1 MRRKEMALDDK
12 KGGAGYS
19 FGASI
24 YLQKFQVHYARS
36 FYSIAGAYNE
46 LGINIALNK
55 FVSGGQTW
63 KAEYP
68 NWEP

>member
-1 MRRKEMALDDK
+1 
-12 KGGAGYS
+12 
-19 FGASI
+19 
-24 YLQKFQVHYARS
+24 VHYARS